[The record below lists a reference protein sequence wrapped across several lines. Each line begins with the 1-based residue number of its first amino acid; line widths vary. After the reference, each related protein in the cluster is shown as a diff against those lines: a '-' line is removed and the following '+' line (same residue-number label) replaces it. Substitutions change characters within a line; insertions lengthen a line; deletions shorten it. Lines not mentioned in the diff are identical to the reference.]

1 MLDSAP
7 TKDIEDTVAETEE
20 WLMIS
25 FSETKEN
32 LCFCLH
38 YRVIKNQLYVDKTQI
53 WKCKSLSNVPDYN
66 FCVGNMYSAIYQNN
80 QKEFLNRVVC
90 TFAVNI
96 NIIKTEGIIN
106 VYNHLMKKYD
116 TSRTLQN
123 IFMKHL
129 IVRHELL

>member
-1 MLDSAP
+1 
-7 TKDIEDTVAETEE
+7 
-20 WLMIS
+20 
-25 FSETKEN
+25 
-32 LCFCLH
+32 
-38 YRVIKNQLYVDKTQI
+38 
-53 WKCKSLSNVPDYN
+53 
-66 FCVGNMYSAIYQNN
+66 MYSAIYQNN

-96 NIIKTEGIIN
+96 NIIKTEAIIN

-116 TSRTLQN
+116 TSQTLQN